1 MAIRTA
7 CLICCLLLPATV
19 DSQDPPGRALR
30 LVGSAE
36 LTGKVLRLTLAER
49 HKAGAAWFEA
59 KQIVSSSFTSSF
71 EFQLT
76 QPGGLGPGADGF
88 AFVLQ
93 NSGPDA
99 LGSPGSAGGF
109 ALGELERY
117 GKAAGIP
124 QSIAIFFDTFR
135 NQEIGDPSD
144 NFITICTA
152 GRPRQIRWPPP
163 WISRRW
169 STPTVRHTWASRH
182 RPGTDLK
189 ITTFSTGR

>member
-1 MAIRTA
+1 MALRTVWP
-7 CLICCLLLPATV
+7 LMIGCLLLPATV

-36 LTGKVLRLTLAER
+36 LTGKVLRLTPAER

-59 KQIVSSSFTSSF
+59 KQIVSSGFTTSF

-109 ALGELERY
+109 ALG
-117 GKAAGIP
+117 
-124 QSIAIFFDTFR
+124 
-135 NQEIGDPSD
+135 
-144 NFITICTA
+144 
-152 GRPRQIRWPPP
+152 
-163 WISRRW
+163 
-169 STPTVRHTWASRH
+169 
-182 RPGTDLK
+182 
-189 ITTFSTGR
+189 